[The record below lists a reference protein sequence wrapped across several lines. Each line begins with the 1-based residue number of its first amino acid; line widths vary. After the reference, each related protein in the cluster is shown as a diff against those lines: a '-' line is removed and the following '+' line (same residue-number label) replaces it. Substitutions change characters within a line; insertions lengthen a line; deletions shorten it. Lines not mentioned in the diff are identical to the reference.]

1 VSSSPVSS
9 HNSCHNALDQVACRR
24 VVLKKSQNGRTFVS
38 VLFRADVAL
47 FHVRPLIG
55 KFTFLVFAIL
65 ATGLGYQDRAAA
77 RRPTCIEKQPAS

>member
-1 VSSSPVSS
+1 VPSGGP
-9 HNSCHNALDQVACRR
+9 QKEPERR
-24 VVLKKSQNGRTFVS
+24 AFLS

-77 RRPTCIEKQPAS
+77 RHPTCIEKQPAS